1 MGPAVETFS
10 YAREVAPIMGAFIF
24 VSLVELPIV
33 HLLLPWPTL
42 RLAALAL
49 SVWGLLWMIGL
60 LASMKVFP
68 HLADDEG
75 LRVRYGTST
84 DIRIPWDAV
93 ARVGSRRRSVDAHR
107 HVHVER
113 GDGGT
118 VVSVAVVRQ
127 TNVDVALRRPTAVAV
142 RGGTEEIAELR
153 LFTDDARALVARA
166 HERLAASAAE
176 AAPASR

>member
-1 MGPAVETFS
+1 LPRDRLGFGMGPAVETFS

-68 HLADDEG
+68 
-75 LRVRYGTST
+75 
-84 DIRIPWDAV
+84 PP
-93 ARVGSRRRSVDAHR
+93 
-107 HVHVER
+107 R
-113 GDGGT
+113 G
-118 VVSVAVVRQ
+118 R
-127 TNVDVALRRPTAVAV
+127 
-142 RGGTEEIAELR
+142 
-153 LFTDDARALVARA
+153 
-166 HERLAASAAE
+166 
-176 AAPASR
+176 